1 MILPLLGTIAKGA
14 IKGMVGRR
22 RRKKGEGAQ
31 VSSSIV
37 KVNKNKGDKGDKKSR
52 GLVKPITP
60 MFGGSKEVSTLSS
73 SSIMEALDNID
84 KSIAT
89 IKKILIIESKF
100 KSKVA
105 ADNIKAQNLLMKR
118 NQEKKL
124 KSSKT
129 STSITGKSISK
140 IGSWLSRF
148 LPFVVATLLG
158 SVVLAVYNGLSSI
171 IKFFQG
177 IFKALNGFFVAL
189 DPYVRP
195 ILDFFN
201 LFKKQDT
208 GELDPKIG
216 ETEEEKVNQLE
227 GQVKELDE
235 RADVFVKEFNKQ
247 KEELLKAT
255 TEYQQSVEVTLN
267 KINNDIII
275 AQSNTPQDTE
285 EIARVDTDTTAAI
298 ATTSDTTAA
307 IATTSDTTATAVT
320 PEVTPT
326 VSMVNNN
333 NVNLNQVS
341 DKSSNDTSVKP
352 TTPLVAKKDD
362 GKKENKSSNN
372 LLSMTQRYKKLVEK
386 NKASQYGGEEL
397 TRKETFNMKKL
408 EIQLRNAGVETRD
421 ITIAGG
427 ASDEDVNKAIDSYNK
442 VVGNDP
448 AKDAPV
454 DLGGLLKFEDKNSS
468 EGIGD
473 QAFYETNQTKT
484 NIVFVSQKNSEV
496 ASSGGGIIMMGGPS
510 KKSIL
515 NSKVNQDLISTLYV
529 G

>member
-37 KVNKNKGDKGDKKSR
+37 KVNKNKGDKKSG
-52 GLVKPITP
+52 GLVKPTTP

-84 KSIAT
+84 NSIAT

-118 NQEKKL
+118 NEEKKL

-177 IFKALNGFFVAL
+177 IFKALNGFFAAL

-216 ETEEEKVNQLE
+216 ETEEEQVNKLE
-227 GQVKELDE
+227 GQMKELDE
-235 RADVFVKEFNKQ
+235 QSDVFVKEFNKQ
-247 KEELLKAT
+247 KKELLEAT
-255 TEYQQSVEVTLN
+255 IEYQKSVEVSLN
-267 KINNDIII
+267 EINNNI

-285 EIARVDTDTTAAI
+285 EIVSNDSTD
-298 ATTSDTTAA
+298 
-307 IATTSDTTATAVT
+307 T
-320 PEVTPT
+320 PEVIPT
-326 VSMVNNN
+326 VSMVNTN

-341 DKSSNDTSVKP
+341 DKSLNRGSFRP
-352 TTPLVAKKDD
+352 TTPLVTKKDD
-362 GKKENKSSNN
+362 GKKEEDKSLGNN
-372 LLSMTQRYKKLVEK
+372 ISADKFFIDGKPP
-386 NKASQYGGEEL
+386 
-397 TRKETFNMKKL
+397 
-408 EIQLRNAGVETRD
+408 
-421 ITIAGG
+421 TIAGLRELEE
-427 ASDEDVNKAIDSYNK
+427 SDMNARFKNQKIRNYKMKLDAYNQKMYGGTDAIEVNGKTYEPGDSNYGIALELQKATI
-442 VVGNDP
+442 G
-448 AKDAPV
+448 
-454 DLGGLLKFEDKNSS
+454 KNT
-468 EGIGD
+468 EKQWELRQTLIKLED

-484 NIVFVSQKNSEV
+484 NIVFVPQKNSEV
-496 ASSGGGIIMMGGPS
+496 ASSGGGIILMGGSS

-515 NSKVNQDLISTLYV
+515 NSKSNPDLLDKLYV

>member
-37 KVNKNKGDKGDKKSR
+37 KVNKNKGDKKSG
-52 GLVKPITP
+52 GLVKPTTP

-84 KSIAT
+84 NSIAT

-118 NQEKKL
+118 NEEKKL

-177 IFKALNGFFVAL
+177 IFKALNGFFAAL

-216 ETEEEKVNQLE
+216 ETEEEQVNKLE
-227 GQVKELDE
+227 GQMKELDE
-235 RADVFVKEFNKQ
+235 QSDVFVKEFNKQ
-247 KEELLKAT
+247 KKELLEAT
-255 TEYQQSVEVTLN
+255 IEYQKSVEVALN
-267 KINNDIII
+267 EINNNI

-285 EIARVDTDTTAAI
+285 EIVSNDSTD
-298 ATTSDTTAA
+298 
-307 IATTSDTTATAVT
+307 T
-320 PEVTPT
+320 PEVIPT
-326 VSMVNNN
+326 VSMVNTN

-341 DKSSNDTSVKP
+341 DKSLNRGSFRP
-352 TTPLVAKKDD
+352 TTPLVTKKDD
-362 GKKENKSSNN
+362 GKKEEDKSLGNNISADKFFIDGKPPTKAGLRELQGSDMNERLKNFKTNKYKMN
-372 LLSMTQRYKKLVEK
+372 LDAYNQKM
-386 NKASQYGGEEL
+386 YGGTDAIEVNGKTYEPGDSNYGIALEL
-397 TRKETFNMKKL
+397 QKATIGKNTEKQWELRQTLIKL
-408 EIQLRNAGVETRD
+408 E
-421 ITIAGG
+421 
-427 ASDEDVNKAIDSYNK
+427 
-442 VVGNDP
+442 
-448 AKDAPV
+448 
-454 DLGGLLKFEDKNSS
+454 
-468 EGIGD
+468 D

-484 NIVFVSQKNSEV
+484 NIVFVPQKNSEV
-496 ASSGGGIIMMGGPS
+496 ASSGGGIIMMGGSS

-515 NSKVNQDLISTLYV
+515 NSKSNQDLLDKLYV